1 MRDDITY
8 VGMDV
13 HKRQTKVAMVRA
25 DGKDVVEWSCATE
38 TKRLVRRLKK
48 EAEGELLCCY
58 EAGPCGYW
66 VQRELAKSGIRC
78 IVVAPSLIPRKP
90 GERIKTDR
98 RDALK
103 LARLLRVGELTE
115 VHPPSRQDEAA
126 RDLCRAR
133 EDAKGDLK
141 RSRHRLQKYLDRRG
155 VLWGKGSW
163 TLAHRAW
170 LRTVKFPEAVEQAV
184 FDDYLATVEWNEE
197 RVKGL
202 QERLEA
208 LSEQAPY
215 AEPVSLLR
223 CFRGID
229 TVSAMTL
236 VTELHGFMRF
246 ESPRALMNYLGMVP
260 SEDSTGERRR
270 QGSITKTGNG
280 HVRRI
285 LVEAAWHYRHRPY
298 VSRALRARRAGQP
311 GHVVALAD
319 RAQQRLH
326 RRYWRLV
333 SRGKATNK
341 AVVAVGREL
350 IGFLWA
356 VLYPQSLET
365 QQA

>member
-1 MRDDITY
+1 
-8 VGMDV
+8 
-13 HKRQTKVAMVRA
+13 VRLP
-25 DGKDVVEWSCATE
+25 D
-38 TKRLVRRLKK
+38 
-48 EAEGELLCCY
+48 
-58 EAGPCGYW
+58 P
-66 VQRELAKSGIRC
+66 I
-78 IVVAPSLIPRKP
+78 
-90 GERIKTDR
+90 
-98 RDALK
+98 
-103 LARLLRVGELTE
+103 
-115 VHPPSRQDEAA
+115 
-126 RDLCRAR
+126 
-133 EDAKGDLK
+133 
-141 RSRHRLQKYLDRRG
+141 
-155 VLWGKGSW
+155 
-163 TLAHRAW
+163 
-170 LRTVKFPEAVEQAV
+170 EQAV
-184 FDDYLATVEWNEE
+184 FDDYLRTVEWHEE

-202 QERLEA
+202 EERLGA

-215 AEPVSLLR
+215 AKAVSLLR

-260 SEDSTGERRR
+260 SEDSSGDRRR

-298 VSRALRARRAGQP
+298 VGRALRARRAGQP
-311 GHVVALAD
+311 GHVLALAD

-333 SRGKATNK
+333 SRGKPTNK

-356 VLYPQSLET
+356 ALYPQSLES

>member
-1 MRDDITY
+1 MTDGITY

-13 HKRQTKVAMVRA
+13 HKKGTKVAMLVP
-25 DGKDVVEWSCATE
+25 GQQEPVEFSCATE
-38 TKRLVRRLKK
+38 PIRLLRGLRKHATTSMV
-48 EAEGELLCCY
+48 CCY

-66 VQRELAKSGIRC
+66 LKREMDRQGIRC
-78 IVVAPSLIPRKP
+78 VVVAPSLIPRKP

-103 LARLLRVGELTE
+103 LARLLRAGDLTE
-115 VHPPSRQDEAA
+115 VHPPSPDEEAA

-133 EDAKGDLK
+133 EDARDDLK
-141 RSRHRLQKYLDRRG
+141 RSRHRLQKYLLRRG
-155 VLWGKGSW
+155 MHWSKSSW

-170 LRTVKFPEAVEQAV
+170 LRGLRLPGETEQAV
-184 FDDYLATVEWNEE
+184 LDDYLCTVEWHEE
-197 RVKGL
+197 RLRGL
-202 QERLEA
+202 EQKLAE
-208 LSEQAPY
+208 LSQQTPY

-229 TVSAMTL
+229 TISAMTL

-246 ESPRALMNYLGMVP
+246 QSPRELMAYLGMVP
-260 SEDSTGERRR
+260 SEASSGERRR
-270 QGSITKTGNG
+270 QGAITKTGNA

-285 LVEAAWHYRHRPY
+285 LVEAAWQYRHRPY
-298 VSRALRARRAGQP
+298 VGRGLRARRAGQP
-311 GHVVALAD
+311 GQVIALAD

-333 SRGKATNK
+333 SRGKEKNK

-350 IGFLWA
+350 VGFLWA
-356 VLYPQSLET
+356 ALYPQSLEA
-365 QQA
+365 QKA

>member
-13 HKRQTKVAMVRA
+13 HKRQTQVAMVRG
-25 DGKDVVEWSCATE
+25 DGQDVVEWSCATDM
-38 TKRLVRRLKK
+38 KRLARRLKR
-48 EAEGELLCCY
+48 EAKGELFCCY

-66 VQRELAKSGIRC
+66 VQRELTKSGIRC

-90 GERIKTDR
+90 GDRIKTDR

-115 VHPPSRQDEAA
+115 VHPPMRDEEAA

-155 VLWGKGSW
+155 VVWGKGAW

-170 LRTVKFPEAVEQAV
+170 LRGMKLRDPIEQAV
-184 FDDYLATVEWNEE
+184 FDDYLRTVEWNEE

-202 QERLEA
+202 EERLGA

-215 AEPVSLLR
+215 AEPVSMLR

-246 ESPRALMNYLGMVP
+246 QSPRALMNYLGLVP

-298 VSRALRARRAGQP
+298 VSRGLRARRAGQP
-311 GHVVALAD
+311 GHAIALAD

-326 RRYWRLV
+326 RRYWHLV
-333 SRGKATNK
+333 SRGKPTNK